1 MILTLLF
8 LGTFVTMSVIALV
21 LHKLSNYTDITDI
34 EYGCRR
40 HKTEIASN
48 VFFGIALTALGIL
61 LGFAVTCI
69 TSAIEAKLGYHK
81 AEYEA
86 RYEALQYGLEH
97 KDELSVSDSNALYV
111 AIGDYNADVR
121 RAHLVLDNKWLCW
134 FEDASLKDVKE
145 IKLGE

>member
-1 MILTLLF
+1 MILTLLS
-8 LGTFVTMSVIALV
+8 LGIFVVMLIITLV
-21 LHKLSNYTDITDI
+21 LYKLPNDIDI
-34 EYGCRR
+34 EYGCR

-48 VFFGIALTALGIL
+48 VFFGITILALLALVINS
-61 LGFAVTCI
+61 LGCIVFAI
-69 TSAIEAKLGYHK
+69 NAKLGYNK
-81 AEYEA
+81 AKYEA

-97 KDELSVSDSNALYV
+97 TNELTVSDLNALYV